1 MKNKVEK
8 NQKIG
13 WLIGVIVFVI
23 AVLALGVFLAS
34 GNRKN
39 DAQKHTDMLISEFN
53 SGSLSV
59 TKSSTGCINTGNG
72 IVKTVFRHRQCVAS
86 KTDYYILADS
96 QDNLESSFY
105 KSAITNGWTV
115 MDGGH
120 NDNNGFFGGYL
131 DAFTNRNGQR
141 SDLTVRLLP
150 KDKASQLDGLSSQEK
165 DRLESGA
172 ASAAYIVVVSVNTI
186 FEG

>member
-1 MKNKVEK
+1 MKNRIKK

-13 WLIGVIVFVI
+13 PLVGVIVVAI
-23 AVLALGVFLAS
+23 AVLALGVFLAAN
-34 GNRKN
+34 NRGN
-39 DAQKHTDMLISEFN
+39 DAQKHTDLLVSEIST
-53 SGSLSV
+53 GSSSV

-131 DAFTNRNGQR
+131 DAFTNRDGQR
-141 SDLTVRLLP
+141 SDLTVHLLP
-150 KDKASQLDGLSSQEK
+150 KDKISQLDGLSSQEK
-165 DRLESGA
+165 DKLESGA
-172 ASAAYIVVVSVNTI
+172 DSAAYIVVVSVNTI